1 MKITIVKTVHN
12 TKLELLINIDI
23 ESVFTKVISVQPSF
37 GKFDL
42 MEILT

>member
-1 MKITIVKTVHN
+1 MKITVVKTVH

-23 ESVFTKVISVQPSF
+23 ESVFTKVTSVQPSF